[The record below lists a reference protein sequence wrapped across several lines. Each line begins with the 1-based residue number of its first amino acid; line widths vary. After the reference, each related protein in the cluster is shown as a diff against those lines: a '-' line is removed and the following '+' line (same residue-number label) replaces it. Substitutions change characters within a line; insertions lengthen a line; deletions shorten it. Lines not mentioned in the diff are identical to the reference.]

1 MPRDGAHTRQRLI
14 DVGRALF
21 STQGVF
27 ATPLKA
33 IVDGSGQRNASA
45 LHYHFG
51 SRQGLLDA
59 IIDATNE
66 GIEVRRLTLLER
78 YGEQPSLEELVDAW
92 ISPQAELLDDAEGRQ
107 FLSIISQLNDLFD
120 EWTNETM
127 PPTALRTLSAI
138 GERLVHLAD
147 PLVRRERLNRF
158 LELTAEALGSRARLI
173 DRVSRPALSHEAW
186 VTNLAQMCVGAL
198 SATAAAPARR

>member
-21 STQGVF
+21 ATKGVF

-78 YGEQPSLEELVDAW
+78 YGEKPSLEELVDAW

>member
-59 IIDATNE
+59 IIDATNQ
-66 GIEVRRLTLLER
+66 GIEVRRLALLEH
-78 YGEQPSLEELVDAW
+78 YGEMPSLEELVDAW

-120 EWTNETM
+120 EWTDETM
-127 PPTALRTLSAI
+127 PPTALRTMTAI
-138 GERLVHLAD
+138 GDRLIHLAD

-198 SATAAAPARR
+198 SATAAVPARR

>member
-14 DVGRALF
+14 DVGRSLF
-21 STQGVF
+21 ASTGVF

-59 IIDATNE
+59 IIETTNQ
-66 GIEVRRLTLLER
+66 GIEERRMAILGRCGDDPDLE
-78 YGEQPSLEELVDAW
+78 QLVEAW
-92 ISPQAELLDDAEGRQ
+92 IVPQAELLNDVEGRQ

-120 EWTNETM
+120 EWSAETM
-127 PPTALRTLSAI
+127 PPTALATLTSI
-138 GERLVHLAD
+138 GERLVGVGD
-147 PLVRRERLNRF
+147 PLIRRERLNRF
-158 LELTAEALGSRARLI
+158 LELTAEALGSRARLL
-173 DRVSRPALSHEAW
+173 DRGTTPPLSHEAW
-186 VTNLAQMCVGAL
+186 VTNLTEMCVGAL
-198 SATAAAPARR
+198 SASAAAPARR